1 MEQITNSIKSIIGN
15 LKGILIAAAG
25 LLIIVQIVFGASGFD
40 VIGNITALLDGFIGS
55 GASLVSV
62 IAGIIVLGLL
72 LSLIHISEPTRPY

>member
-25 LLIIVQIVFGASGFD
+25 LLIIVQIVFGSSGFD
-40 VIGNITALLDGFIGS
+40 VIGNITTLLDGFIGS

-72 LSLIHISEPTRPY
+72 SD

>member
-1 MEQITNSIKSIIGN
+1 MEQITNSIKSIIGI
-15 LKGILIAAAG
+15 LKGILLAAAR

-72 LSLIHISEPTRPY
+72 SD

>member
-25 LLIIVQIVFGASGFD
+25 LLIIVQIVFGSSSFD

-72 LSLIHISEPTRPY
+72 SD

>member
-25 LLIIVQIVFGASGFD
+25 LLIIVQIVFGASSFD

-55 GASLVSV
+55 SASLVSV

-72 LSLIHISEPTRPY
+72 SD

>member
-1 MEQITNSIKSIIGN
+1 MEQITNTIKSIIGN

-72 LSLIHISEPTRPY
+72 SD

>member
-1 MEQITNSIKSIIGN
+1 MEQITNTIKSIIGN

-25 LLIIVQIVFGASGFD
+25 LLIIVQIVFGSSGFD

-72 LSLIHISEPTRPY
+72 SD

>member
-1 MEQITNSIKSIIGN
+1 MEQITNTIKSIIGN

-25 LLIIVQIVFGASGFD
+25 LFIIVQIVFGSSVFD

-72 LSLIHISEPTRPY
+72 SD

>member
-40 VIGNITALLDGFIGS
+40 VIGNITALLDSFIGS

-72 LSLIHISEPTRPY
+72 SD

>member
-25 LLIIVQIVFGASGFD
+25 LLIIVQIVYGASGFD
-40 VIGNITALLDGFIGS
+40 VIQNITALLDGFIGS

-72 LSLIHISEPTRPY
+72 SD

>member
-25 LLIIVQIVFGASGFD
+25 LLIIVQIVFGSSSSD

-55 GASLVSV
+55 SASLVSV

-72 LSLIHISEPTRPY
+72 SD

>member
-1 MEQITNSIKSIIGN
+1 MEQITNTIKSIIGN

-25 LLIIVQIVFGASGFD
+25 LLIIVQIVFGSSGFD
-40 VIGNITALLDGFIGS
+40 VIANISTLLDGFIGS

-72 LSLIHISEPTRPY
+72 SD

>member
-25 LLIIVQIVFGASGFD
+25 LLIIAQIVFGSAGFD
-40 VIGNITALLDGFIGS
+40 VVGNLTALIDGFIGS
-55 GASLVSV
+55 SASLVSI

-72 LSLIHISEPTRPY
+72 SD

>member
-40 VIGNITALLDGFIGS
+40 VIGNITVLLDGFIGS

-72 LSLIHISEPTRPY
+72 SD

>member
-25 LLIIVQIVFGASGFD
+25 LLIIVQIVFGASSFD
-40 VIGNITALLDGFIGS
+40 VIGNITALLDSFIGS

-72 LSLIHISEPTRPY
+72 SD

>member
-1 MEQITNSIKSIIGN
+1 MEQITTSIKSIIGN

-72 LSLIHISEPTRPY
+72 SD

>member
-1 MEQITNSIKSIIGN
+1 MEQITNTIKSIIGN

-25 LLIIVQIVFGASGFD
+25 LLIIVQIVFGSSGFD

-55 GASLVSV
+55 SASLVSV

-72 LSLIHISEPTRPY
+72 SD

>member
-25 LLIIVQIVFGASGFD
+25 LLISVQIVFGASGFD

-72 LSLIHISEPTRPY
+72 SD

>member
-1 MEQITNSIKSIIGN
+1 MEQLLNSIKSTIGN

-25 LLIIVQIVFGASGFD
+25 LFIIVQIVLPGASAFD

-72 LSLIHISEPTRPY
+72 SD

>member
-25 LLIIVQIVFGASGFD
+25 LLIIVQIVFGASSFD

-72 LSLIHISEPTRPY
+72 SD

>member
-1 MEQITNSIKSIIGN
+1 MEQITNNIKSIIGN

-25 LLIIVQIVFGASGFD
+25 LLIIVQIVFGSSGFD

-72 LSLIHISEPTRPY
+72 SD

>member
-1 MEQITNSIKSIIGN
+1 MDNITNLVNPIIGG
-15 LKGILIAAAG
+15 LKGLLISAAG
-25 LLIIVQIVFGASGFD
+25 LLIIAQIVIGGTGFD

-72 LSLIHISEPTRPY
+72 SD

>member
-72 LSLIHISEPTRPY
+72 SD

>member
-25 LLIIVQIVFGASGFD
+25 LLIIVQIVFGSSGFD

-72 LSLIHISEPTRPY
+72 SD

>member
-25 LLIIVQIVFGASGFD
+25 LLIIVQIVFGSSGFD

-55 GASLVSV
+55 SASLVSV

-72 LSLIHISEPTRPY
+72 SD